1 MATGRKPAP
10 KVPARSAR
18 QLPAVGKVLTD
29 PRVRALEERLGHTVT
44 VRVVREAIDTR
55 QTTQKAQ
62 EKWRDERLK
71 LAAVYEQLQEEK
83 QRMQARKD
91 RLQKEITAA
100 KERIALKEKQLDDI
114 EQISIQIDPFL
125 QGLVGRL
132 GQLVSGDMPFLMTE
146 REQRISRLTHLMRD
160 PEVMVSEKFRK
171 AMEAL
176 LVEAEYGSTIED
188 SLTMGVLGGGLV
200 GSAPLGPCYDVGG
213 LNAALGQFCRDAA
226 DFLDGPG
233 DQGRIF
239 RRIRKVFGGG
249 AAFSRLR
256 MAPIIAKASITSETW
271 RCQPCQEHVS
281 LWSRPSSFLAVSK
294 LSSIAQRCP
303 STLTSVSMAVPF
315 GHHVEKN
322 ARSASAIVRRIS
334 KPRVQIPVEASL

>member
-1 MATGRKPAP
+1 MGIVLAMSVVAPAWAEDSDFSREVKKP
-10 KVPARSAR
+10 
-18 QLPAVGKVLTD
+18 
-29 PRVRALEERLGHTVT
+29 
-44 VRVVREAIDTR
+44 VREAIDTR

-176 LVEAEYGSTIED
+176 LVEAEYGSTIEVYQQTIAVD
-188 SLTMGVLGGGLV
+188 GVLTLV
-200 GSAPLGPCYDVGG
+200 NVFRLGRISLFYQTLDQKRCGFYDVAAAGWRPLPDAFNRSIQTAIEIGAKRRPVELLTLPLG
-213 LNAALGQFCRDAA
+213 
-226 DFLDGPG
+226 
-233 DQGRIF
+233 
-239 RRIRKVFGGG
+239 
-249 AAFSRLR
+249 R
-256 MAPIIAKASITSETW
+256 MA
-271 RCQPCQEHVS
+271 
-281 LWSRPSSFLAVSK
+281 SR
-294 LSSIAQRCP
+294 
-303 STLTSVSMAVPF
+303 
-315 GHHVEKN
+315 
-322 ARSASAIVRRIS
+322 
-334 KPRVQIPVEASL
+334 